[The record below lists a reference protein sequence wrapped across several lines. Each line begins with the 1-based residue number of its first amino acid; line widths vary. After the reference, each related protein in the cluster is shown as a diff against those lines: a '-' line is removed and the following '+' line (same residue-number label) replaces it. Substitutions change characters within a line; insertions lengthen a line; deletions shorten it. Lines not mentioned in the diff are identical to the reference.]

1 MMPEIAPLLP
11 PAWQAIVD
19 FDGTISR
26 QDTTDLIL
34 TRFAGPQWHAI
45 EEEWLAGTI
54 GSRDCMRRQIELLR
68 VSPQMLDAFIDTIEI
83 DSGFSSFARLCARH
97 DIPVTVVSDG
107 LDRTIHA
114 VLARAGLAH
123 LRVVANHLSHAGAD
137 RWSLSSPHAA
147 TSGACTSG
155 TCKCAV
161 ADGLDRP
168 LTLLVGDGRSD
179 HCVAGEA
186 DLVFAKKGLI
196 AHCRELGLPHH
207 PFADFSEA
215 TGLLENLLRTE
226 AASPPRELTPRFTKD
241 MIDG

>member
-1 MMPEIAPLLP
+1 MIPTIAPLRP
-11 PAWQAIVD
+11 SAWQAIVD

-26 QDTTDLIL
+26 QDTTDAIL
-34 TRFAGPQWHAI
+34 TRFADPHWHAI
-45 EEEWLAGTI
+45 EEEWLAGRI

-68 VSPQMLDAFIDTIEI
+68 VSPQALDAFIDTIEI
-83 DSGFSSFARLCARH
+83 DGGFSSFVHLCAWH

-114 VLARAGLAH
+114 VLARAGLGH
-123 LRVVANHLSHAGAD
+123 LQVVANYLSHGGGE

-147 TSGACTSG
+147 MSGACTSG

-161 ADGLDRP
+161 ADSLQRP

-196 AHCRELGLPHH
+196 AHCREQGFPHR
-207 PFADFSEA
+207 PFTDFSEA
-215 TGLLENLLRTE
+215 TRLLEDLLRTE
-226 AASPPRELTPRFTKD
+226 AESQARELTRDFTKD
-241 MIDG
+241 LING